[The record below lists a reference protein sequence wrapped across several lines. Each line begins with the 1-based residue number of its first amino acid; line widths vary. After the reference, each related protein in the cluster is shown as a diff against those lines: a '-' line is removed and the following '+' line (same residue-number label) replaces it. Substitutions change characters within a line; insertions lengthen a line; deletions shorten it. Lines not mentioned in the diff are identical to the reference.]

1 MHAAGSRI
9 LLLRFG
15 GLGDLLAVL
24 PAISWIRKSRRN
36 SFLSLVCRKEY
47 GELFLESGIVDEIVS
62 IDERDV
68 GLLFRGPSGAD
79 TDRPRWLDNVSFV
92 LGWMQKAPKAD
103 MVETIRSFGAV
114 DVRILWP
121 PEGLRIA
128 LSRHFFEETKRLF
141 PLDGSEF
148 PDFETCARLAS
159 EGRWPENT
167 RGAARPFPGE
177 KRGFVAVHPG
187 SGGSFKCWPMENFV
201 GIVRR
206 LAGEGIPGVWITGEA
221 EEESSIAGRLQKEP
235 LPEGWTWIRRPPI
248 MELAGLLAKSALY
261 LGNDSGVTHLA
272 AACGVPVLA
281 LFREDLEIAW
291 KPYGR
296 STTLSSRTLEGIG
309 IERVWSAIKG
319 AFVDEEKYKKSS
331 FDY

>member
-1 MHAAGSRI
+1 
-9 LLLRFG
+9 
-15 GLGDLLAVL
+15 
-24 PAISWIRKSRRN
+24 
-36 SFLSLVCRKEY
+36 
-47 GELFLESGIVDEIVS
+47 
-62 IDERDV
+62 
-68 GLLFRGPSGAD
+68 
-79 TDRPRWLDNVSFV
+79 
-92 LGWMQKAPKAD
+92 
-103 MVETIRSFGAV
+103 
-114 DVRILWP
+114 
-121 PEGLRIA
+121 
-128 LSRHFFEETKRLF
+128 
-141 PLDGSEF
+141 
-148 PDFETCARLAS
+148 
-159 EGRWPENT
+159 
-167 RGAARPFPGE
+167 
-177 KRGFVAVHPG
+177 
-187 SGGSFKCWPMENFV
+187 V